1 MDVDTSAV
9 GACEVQVNAAVLEH
23 LLDLAIES
31 ALQAGSHVTIGAVR
45 QGRPEAPVLTV
56 RVAAADEGVQETGD
70 LRWALFAVLAR
81 AVGLSPQ
88 RLVAGGVVTTTLA
101 FQDLDARPAP
111 NEAEP
116 VDGLPR
122 TAPTS
127 GRRVLLIEPQERARL
142 AAHDL
147 MRGAG
152 MRVDSAA
159 GVDQARDGLRDGL
172 PDVVVTGLAVD
183 DGSMAALLDEIR
195 DAQPRLRVVQ
205 VVDDDDAF
213 AFSAPEAGHPA
224 QVGRSNL
231 ASTLVAAVAQEL
243 DAAWAT

>member
-1 MDVDTSAV
+1 
-9 GACEVQVNAAVLEH
+9 
-23 LLDLAIES
+23 
-31 ALQAGSHVTIGAVR
+31 
-45 QGRPEAPVLTV
+45 VLTV
-56 RVAAADEGVQETGD
+56 RAVRADEGIEQAAD

-88 RLVAGGVVTTTLA
+88 RVVEGGVVTTTLA
-101 FQDLDARPAP
+101 FPDPDARPAP
-111 NEAEP
+111 NETEP
-116 VDGLPR
+116 ADGLPR

-127 GRRVLLIEPQERARL
+127 GRRVLLIEAQERARL

-147 MRGAG
+147 MRDAG

-159 GVDQARDGLRDGL
+159 SVEQARLGLRDGL

-183 DGSMAALLDEIR
+183 DASMAALLEEIR

-213 AFSAPEAGHPA
+213 AFSAPEDDHPA

-231 ASTLVAAVAQEL
+231 ASTLVPAVAQEL